1 MFVALEDWH
10 DDMADVLEMSLF
22 AEASS
27 HVQLVALVADVCW
40 AGHFLSETFRLYEV
54 ALLRGCSNGAWTA
67 CLDQYSLQFLLKHGP
82 M

>member
-27 HVQLVALVADVCW
+27 HVQLVTLVADVCW
-40 AGHFLSETFRLYEV
+40 ADISCLRPSDRGGPVAWMFQWRLDCMCRPV
-54 ALLRGCSNGAWTA
+54 QSVV
-67 CLDQYSLQFLLKHGP
+67 S
-82 M
+82 

>member
-40 AGHFLSETFRLYEV
+40 AAGHFPV
-54 ALLRGCSNGAWTA
+54 
-67 CLDQYSLQFLLKHGP
+67 
-82 M
+82 

>member
-27 HVQLVALVADVCW
+27 HVQLVTLVADVFW
-40 AGHFLSETFRLYEV
+40 AGHFLSETFRLCEV

-67 CLDQYSLQFLLKHGP
+67 CVDQYSL
-82 M
+82 

>member
-27 HVQLVALVADVCW
+27 HVQLVTLVADVCW
-40 AGHFLSETFRLYEV
+40 AGHFLSETFRSRWPCCV
-54 ALLRGCSNGAWTA
+54 
-67 CLDQYSLQFLLKHGP
+67 DVP
-82 M
+82 MAPGLHV

>member
-10 DDMADVLEMSLF
+10 DDMADVLEMLLF

-27 HVQLVALVADVCW
+27 HVQLVTLVADVCFGA
-40 AGHFLSETFRLYEV
+40 AGHFLSETFRLCFFLDFACEV

-67 CLDQYSLQFLLKHGP
+67 CVDQYSL
-82 M
+82 